1 MSPVQIPQATFQTF
15 AAEHPLL
22 IKKLLRWAGHAFRQF
37 PEDVRDHSR
46 SREEYVER
54 YVTEFLV
61 DPPKDA
67 AAGTALMG
75 KWAAHLPLNERHQ
88 ISKLFG
94 SEFEYT
100 TPDHWYLHPLEEY
113 LVLHEPVIEIYGST
127 TELLGAKT
135 INSYDA
141 QILNCE
147 QMLIVD
153 VDLKEDG
160 TDKCVVALSEEMALA
175 VLTAISRG
183 TTYQWRVYRT
193 AGGLRYIEVSRPWL
207 PYSQQVQRIMH
218 LLYADP
224 LYTLLCRR
232 QETFR
237 ARLTPKP
244 WRSEILDRHHDCMS
258 DYFAVAD
265 PGGQDEAVCELI
277 TTIGKKTILKDFRE
291 MIEVH
296 DSLAKAT
303 PQYRR
308 TNVTY
313 ILT

>member
-1 MSPVQIPQATFQTF
+1 MPPIQIPQATFQTF
-15 AAEHPLL
+15 TAEHPLL
-22 IKKLLRWAGHAFRQF
+22 IKKLLRWAGHSRKEF
-37 PEDVRDHSR
+37 PDDTRYHYSR

-54 YVTEFLV
+54 YVSEFLV
-61 DPPKDA
+61 NPPKDA

-75 KWAAHLPLNERHQ
+75 AWAAHLSTEERHQ

-94 SEFEYT
+94 EAFEFT
-100 TPDHWYLHPLEEY
+100 SPDHWYSHPLDEY
-113 LVLHEPVIEIYGST
+113 LVLHEPVIELYGST

-135 INSYDA
+135 INSYKA

-175 VLTAISRG
+175 VLTEISRG

-207 PYSQQVQRIMH
+207 AYSQQVQRIMH

-244 WRSEILDRHHDCMS
+244 WRSDIIEAYDECLDEYFEVVS
-258 DYFAVAD
+258 D
-265 PGGQDEAVCELI
+265 GGDEAVCELL
-277 TTIGKKTILKDFRE
+277 TTIGKKTVLKDFRE

-296 DSLAKAT
+296 DSLTKAT
-303 PQYRR
+303 SKHRNS
-308 TNVTY
+308 NVSY
-313 ILT
+313 VLT